1 MRHLLLKKVVKWC
14 IDYLN
19 SEISKHL
26 IHFTSAELSEVDSG
40 RMKAYYLVTSN
51 LERIGDHAT
60 NVAEYAR
67 LLLEKKLELSSSSL
81 EEVKNMKRLCS
92 NLLTELEHHDGESPT
107 ELLKIVA
114 QKEQEI
120 DDLNRQY
127 LNLQIQRM
135 QDGACSPH
143 TGLVYTELLTDFERI
158 GDHAL
163 NIAELYQEI
172 GS

>member
-1 MRHLLLKKVVKWC
+1 
-14 IDYLN
+14 
-19 SEISKHL
+19 
-26 IHFTSAELSEVDSG
+26 
-40 RMKAYYLVTSN
+40 MKTLCTN
-51 LERIGDHAT
+51 ILMELER
-60 NVAEYAR
+60 
-67 LLLEKKLELSSSSL
+67 
-81 EEVKNMKRLCS
+81 
-92 NLLTELEHHDGESPT
+92 HDSESPV
-107 ELLKIVA
+107 ELLKVIA